1 MLSVNS
7 YDKKYVNDCR
17 VKVNALLSTYRDV
30 LSAKPLA
37 AIKAFEPHV
46 FNHMVPALNDYFC
59 HRARAME
66 GKDGNA
72 LNEVRILANS
82 VASADGTFQ
91 LDKTIKYD
99 PAKSILSYKIGDKV
113 SLSADEFTR
122 LSQAFFVEIE
132 PKYP

>member
-66 GKDGNA
+66 SKDGNA

-113 SLSADEFTR
+113 SLSADEFPPFSSVFR
-122 LSQAFFVEIE
+122 
-132 PKYP
+132 